1 MRALAEVLHGWGAIV
16 SGSDLDL
23 REVNSLA
30 GQGITLFSGH
40 AAENLPPQA
49 ELVVHSNAV
58 PPDNPE
64 LQRAAERGLRIRSYF
79 QMLAELTAEG
89 HLIAVAGTHGKSM
102 TAALLGQILS
112 DAGSS
117 PTVFCGAALHGRVS
131 GGRPGSRD
139 LFVAEACEYRRNF
152 LRLRPQQAAILGIEP
167 DHFDCYPTSEDLA
180 VAFTQFARQIPA
192 TGYLLVRHG
201 CAASQTAAR
210 AASCRVESFGF
221 AREADWS
228 AEIRRGKAT
237 EERFTVTYRGRPQ
250 LDVQLPMP
258 GRHQI
263 LNALAATVLSLQN
276 GVAAECIR
284 NSLARFPGL
293 KRRFEMVGCFNG
305 TEWIDDYA
313 HHPTEVETTL
323 QTVKKIYPD
332 RRVYCVF
339 QPHQVLRTA
348 RLLDEF
354 ALSLQNADI
363 MLIAEIYRARE
374 GSPQPG
380 EITAADLARRLREF
394 GREKGEEGRRKG
406 EGGRGKAEGGFN
418 GPIPTA
424 HCPLPTAHCPLPTTH
439 YPLPTAHCPLP
450 TTHCPQPTAHYSLPT
465 VYSPLHSP
473 FAPAPSPLV
482 PAIHGFPE
490 IKNYLKSQLRANEV
504 LVTLG
509 AGNIRKVF
517 DDFFAGI

>member
-1 MRALAEVLHGWGAIV
+1 MYSPSHVHLIGIAGSGMRALAEVLHGWGAIV

-23 REVNSLA
+23 REVDSLA
-30 GQGITLFSGH
+30 GRGITLFSGH
-40 AAENLPPQA
+40 AAGHLPPQA
-49 ELVVHSNAV
+49 ELVVHSDAV
-58 PPDNPE
+58 PSDNPE

-89 HLIAVAGTHGKSM
+89 RLIAVAGTHGKSM

-139 LFVAEACEYRRNF
+139 LFIAEACEYRGNF

-167 DHFDCYPTSEDLA
+167 DHFDCYPTSKDLE

-237 EERFTVTYRGRPQ
+237 EERFTVIYRGRPQ
-250 LDVQLPMP
+250 LEVQLPLP
-258 GRHQI
+258 GRHQV
-263 LNALAATVLSLQN
+263 LNALAAVVLSLLN

-323 QTVKKIYPD
+323 QTVKKIFPN

-339 QPHQVLRTA
+339 QPHQVLRTT

-363 MLIAEIYRARE
+363 VLIAEIYRARE
-374 GSPQPG
+374 GPPLPG
-380 EITAADLARRLREF
+380 EITAADLAQRVREF
-394 GREKGEEGRRKG
+394 GRERGERGRR
-406 EGGRGKAEGGFN
+406 KAEGGFN
-418 GPIPTA
+418 G
-424 HCPLPTAHCPLPTTH
+424 PLPTTH
-439 YPLPTAHCPLP
+439 YPLPTIHYPLP
-450 TTHCPQPTAHYSLPT
+450 TPHGPLST
-465 VYSPLHSP
+465 VHSPLPSP

-490 IKNYLKSQLRANEV
+490 IKNYLKSHFRADEV

-509 AGNIRKVF
+509 AGDIRKVF